1 MLIMR
6 NVNRLIEDFKNQTKT
21 TIWKHLDAMAANY
34 AVYST
39 HLNGYSPF
47 LTDFDVYLY
56 CNDTNMVIVC
66 LDCCGHDE
74 EHIYEESESLSSLI
88 LSDGYEPRTSTV
100 WKLAEAVRLTKI
112 HLQLSKPDMRVY
124 GVLLTEAEILNS
136 YGLDDMWNANNVM
149 VIDDL
154 TRLKYR
160 KIRVNEDDDLPFKAY
175 ARTVIDASL
184 DSPTVER
191 TIVNSSAPTTEVP
204 KNEVNID
211 DDEDFARLLDK
222 FLNEGMEIV
231 DEEAPFDDTNDDQ
244 QEDEDDIDL
253 EDSPEGSVHTDN
265 ETAADVPFPDGEIEQ
280 NNNISVKVEVLRPIP
295 NPREELNKLVGCSDI
310 KRRMDELVALTSY
323 NKMMH
328 ELFPNSRQHEVS
340 LHSVFLGRPGTGKT
354 TVCKIFGSLLRQA
367 GALSKGHVVVCDRGT
382 FIGTLWGDEERSM
395 KQVLEMAKGGVLMID
410 EAYLLNGKHDSDPGK
425 LVIQLMMNILADE
438 TQRDIAIVLC
448 GYKEP
453 MMKMLDTN
461 PGLQSRFPNKFEFT
475 DFTVD
480 ELLEITRHRIK
491 DYDYQFTA
499 QAWEKYRGML
509 AQAYQVRDPETWG
522 NARFISNQL
531 EKIYIQHAAR
541 CVKQCPKD
549 MQELLLLTPEDIVPI
564 EIPRPKTKIGF

>member
-6 NVNRLIEDFKNQTKT
+6 NVNRLIDDFKNQTKT
-21 TIWKHLDAMAANY
+21 TVWKLLDAMAANY

-47 LTDFDVYLY
+47 LTDYNVYLY

-74 EHIYEESESLSSLI
+74 EHVYEESETLSSLI

-100 WKLAEAVRLTKI
+100 WKLAEAVRLAKI
-112 HLQLSKPDMRVY
+112 HLQLSKPDMKVY

-136 YGLDDMWNANNVM
+136 YGLDDMWDAHNVM

-160 KIRVNEDDDLPFKAY
+160 KIRVNEDDDLPCMTY

-184 DSPTVER
+184 DTPTVEG
-191 TIVNSSAPTTEVP
+191 TITNTSEPTTNVP
-204 KNEVNID
+204 KNEVDMD
-211 DDEDFARLLDK
+211 DDDDFARLLDK

-231 DEEAPFDDTNDDQ
+231 DEKAPFDDTYDDQ
-244 QEDEDDIDL
+244 QEDEDDIDIDDFP
-253 EDSPEGSVHTDN
+253 EDSVHTDD
-265 ETAADVPFPDGEIEQ
+265 ETSDISFPDGEIEQ
-280 NNNISVKVEVLRPIP
+280 NQNISVKVEILRPIS

-328 ELFPNSRQHEVS
+328 ELFPNGKQHEVS

-410 EAYLLNGKHDSDPGK
+410 EAYLLNGKHENDPGK

-480 ELLEITRHRIK
+480 ELLEITRRRIK
-491 DYDYQFTA
+491 DYDYQFAA
-499 QAWEKYRGML
+499 QAWEKYHGML
-509 AQAYQVRDPETWG
+509 TQAYKVRDPETWG

-531 EKIYIQHAAR
+531 ERIYIQHAAR
-541 CVKQCPKD
+541 CVKRRPKD
-549 MQELLLLTPEDIVPI
+549 KRELLLLTPDDIVPI
-564 EIPRPKTKIGF
+564 EVSRRKYKIGF

>member
-1 MLIMR
+1 MLIMQ
-6 NVNRLIEDFKNQTKT
+6 NKNRLIDDFKNQTKT

-34 AVYST
+34 AVFST

-47 LTDFDVYLY
+47 LTDYDVYLY

-74 EHIYEESESLSSLI
+74 EHIYEESESLSPLI

-100 WKLAEAVRLTKI
+100 WKLAEAVRLTKN
-112 HLQLSKPDMRVY
+112 HLQLSKPEMKVY
-124 GVLLTEAEILNS
+124 GILLTEAEILNS
-136 YGLDDMWNANNVM
+136 YELEDMWDAHNVM
-149 VIDDL
+149 LIDDL

-160 KIRVNEDDDLPFKAY
+160 RIRVNEDDDLPCKVH

-184 DSPTVER
+184 DTATVER
-191 TIVNSSAPTTEVP
+191 TIVNTPAPTTEVP
-204 KNEVNID
+204 ENEVGIND
-211 DDEDFARLLDK
+211 DDDYAQLLDK
-222 FLNEGMEIV
+222 FLNERMEIV
-231 DEEAPFDDTNDDQ
+231 DEQNPFDNINDYQ
-244 QEDEDDIDL
+244 QEDEDDTALD
-253 EDSPEGSVHTDN
+253 DFPDDHVHTDD
-265 ETAADVPFPDGEIEQ
+265 ETANIPFPDGEIEQ
-280 NNNISVKVEVLRPIP
+280 NQNISVKVEILRPTA

-328 ELFPNSRQHEVS
+328 ELFPNDKQHEVS
-340 LHSVFLGRPGTGKT
+340 LHSVFFGRPGTGKT

-382 FIGTLWGDEERSM
+382 FIGTLWGDEERAM
-395 KQVLEMAKGGVLMID
+395 RQVLEMAKGGVLMID
-410 EAYLLNGKHDSDPGK
+410 EAYLLNGKHENDPGK

-438 TQRDIAIVLC
+438 TQRDIAVVLC
-448 GYKEP
+448 GYKEQ
-453 MMKMLDTN
+453 MTKMLDTN

-480 ELLEITRHRIK
+480 ELLEITRRRIK

-499 QAWEKYRGML
+499 QAWEKYRDML

-531 EKIYIQHAAR
+531 ERIYIQHAAR
-541 CVKQCPKD
+541 CVKHCPKD
-549 MQELLLLTPEDIVPI
+549 KRKLLLLTPEDIVPI

>member
-1 MLIMR
+1 MR
-6 NVNRLIEDFKNQTKT
+6 NVNRLINDFKKQTKA

-39 HLNGYSPF
+39 HLNGLSPF
-47 LTDFDVYLY
+47 LTDYDVYLY
-56 CNDTNMVIVC
+56 CDTTNMVIVC
-66 LDCCGHDE
+66 LDHCGYGDE
-74 EHIYEESESLSSLI
+74 NIYNESETLDSLI
-88 LSDGYEPRTSTV
+88 LTEGCEPRFSTV
-100 WKLAEAVRLTKI
+100 RKLADAVRHTKS
-112 HLQLSKPDMRVY
+112 QLKDRYPDIAVY
-124 GVLLTEAEILNS
+124 GVLLTEAEILNAWELYELWDS
-136 YGLDDMWNANNVM
+136 NNVM
-149 VIDDL
+149 VIDGFR
-154 TRLKYR
+154 RLKYR
-160 KIRVNEDDDLPFKAY
+160 SIQVNLDDELVGKDYFRTIIDTEVPLEEEVGKDEDDDFTK
-175 ARTVIDASL
+175 
-184 DSPTVER
+184 
-191 TIVNSSAPTTEVP
+191 
-204 KNEVNID
+204 
-211 DDEDFARLLDK
+211 LLNH

-231 DEEAPFDDTNDDQ
+231 DEEVPFGNN
-244 QEDEDDIDL
+244 EDEDKDEDEDIIHDEL
-253 EDSPEGSVHTDN
+253 PDDN
-265 ETAADVPFPDGEIEQ
+265 TPDVDNISFPSGEIEQ
-280 NNNISVKVEVLRPIP
+280 NQNISVKVEILRPIA
-295 NPREELNKLVGCSDI
+295 NPREELEKLVGCADI

-328 ELFPNSRQHEVS
+328 ELFPNGKQHEVS

-410 EAYLLNGKHDSDPGK
+410 EAYLLNGKHDNDPGK

-448 GYKEP
+448 GYKEQ
-453 MMKMLDTN
+453 MTKMLDTN

-480 ELLEITRHRIK
+480 ELLEITRRRIK
-491 DYDYQFTA
+491 DYDYQFTT
-499 QAWEKYRGML
+499 QAWEEYRGML

-531 EKIYIQHAAR
+531 ERIYIQHAAR

-549 MQELLLLTPEDIVPI
+549 KHELLMLTPEDIVPI

>member
-6 NVNRLIEDFKNQTKT
+6 NVNRLINDFKKQTKA

-39 HLNGYSPF
+39 HLNGLSPF
-47 LTDFDVYLY
+47 LTDYDVYLY
-56 CNDTNMVIVC
+56 CDTTNMVIVC
-66 LDCCGHDE
+66 LDHCGYGDE
-74 EHIYEESESLSSLI
+74 NIYNESETLDSLI
-88 LSDGYEPRTSTV
+88 LTEGCEPRFSTV
-100 WKLAEAVRLTKI
+100 RKLADAVRHTKS
-112 HLQLSKPDMRVY
+112 QLKDRYPDIAVY
-124 GVLLTEAEILNS
+124 GVLLTEAEILNAWELYELWDS
-136 YGLDDMWNANNVM
+136 NNVM
-149 VIDDL
+149 VIDGFR
-154 TRLKYR
+154 RLKYR
-160 KIRVNEDDDLPFKAY
+160 SIQVNLDDELVGKDYFRTIIDTEVPLEEEVGKDEDDDFTK
-175 ARTVIDASL
+175 
-184 DSPTVER
+184 
-191 TIVNSSAPTTEVP
+191 
-204 KNEVNID
+204 
-211 DDEDFARLLDK
+211 LLNH

-231 DEEAPFDDTNDDQ
+231 DEEVPFGNN
-244 QEDEDDIDL
+244 EDEDKDEDEDIIHDEL
-253 EDSPEGSVHTDN
+253 PDDN
-265 ETAADVPFPDGEIEQ
+265 TPDVDNISFPSGEIEQ
-280 NNNISVKVEVLRPIP
+280 NQNISVKVEVLRPIA
-295 NPREELNKLVGCSDI
+295 NPREELEKLVGCADI

-328 ELFPNSRQHEVS
+328 ELFPNGKQHEVS

-410 EAYLLNGKHDSDPGK
+410 EAYLLNGKHDNDPGK

-448 GYKEP
+448 GYKEQ

-480 ELLEITRHRIK
+480 ELLEITRRRIK
-491 DYDYQFTA
+491 DYDYQFTT
-499 QAWEKYRGML
+499 QAWEEYRGML

-531 EKIYIQHAAR
+531 ERIYIQHAAR

-549 MQELLLLTPEDIVPI
+549 KHELLMLTPEDIVPI